1 MPIQTLRDLR
11 WSLEASSNVCT
22 WGLDP
27 SHHLRRYPS
36 GLKGPSPGGAGT
48 KVRRAEGT
56 LQGGLEGP
64 CGRQGVGS
72 LNKEFDFRSWH
83 CGRQRGGNLNKEFE
97 FRSWHCGR
105 QGGEV

>member
-1 MPIQTLRDLR
+1 MELG
-11 WSLEASSNVCT
+11 
-22 WGLDP
+22 GLFQRLHVGAGSEPPP
-27 SHHLRRYPS
+27 SKVPFKG

-83 CGRQRGGNLNKEFE
+83 CGRQRGGI
-97 FRSWHCGR
+97 
-105 QGGEV
+105 